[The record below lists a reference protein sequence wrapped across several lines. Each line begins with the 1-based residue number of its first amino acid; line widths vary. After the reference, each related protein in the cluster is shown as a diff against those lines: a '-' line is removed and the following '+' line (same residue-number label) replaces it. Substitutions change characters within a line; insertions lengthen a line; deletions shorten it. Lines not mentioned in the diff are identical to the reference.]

1 MYQSWKYVGNLSL
14 SSRFITK
21 PVRDPDEY
29 FWSNKNILKMK
40 KAIKNSPRL
49 SSAWAVEIYS

>member
-1 MYQSWKYVGNLSL
+1 MQAFWKRQSKKYSFIKYKWCWKMYQSWKYVGNLSL

-29 FWSNKNILKMK
+29 FYKQ
-40 KAIKNSPRL
+40 
-49 SSAWAVEIYS
+49 

>member
-29 FWSNKNILKMK
+29 FYKQ
-40 KAIKNSPRL
+40 
-49 SSAWAVEIYS
+49 